1 MVQTLCFHCRGTSLI
16 LGQGTKILH
25 AVQHNQKKKNKKQ
38 KNRES
43 ISLQRLC
50 LVSSMSKG
58 KYSYLQ

>member
-25 AVQHNQKKKNKKQ
+25 AVQHTKKKKN
-38 KNRES
+38 RER

-58 KYSYLQ
+58 EYSYLQ